1 MCSYAEDVMRSKICE
16 YGRVLLMDLFIDR
29 SSVLV
34 FRRVLFCV
42 CVVAIPRRES
52 GDSLFVGLFD
62 YHFYGF
68 DRNFL

>member
-1 MCSYAEDVMRSKICE
+1 MCSYAEGVIYSEVCE
-16 YGRVLLMDLFIDR
+16 YDGVLLMDSFIDR

-34 FRRVLFCV
+34 FCRVLFCA

-52 GDSLFVGLFD
+52 GDSLFVGLTD
-62 YHFYGF
+62 HKNYGF

>member
-1 MCSYAEDVMRSKICE
+1 MCSYAEGVIYSEICE
-16 YGRVLLMDLFIDR
+16 YDGVLLMNIFIDR

-34 FRRVLFCV
+34 FCRVLFCV

-52 GDSLFVGLFD
+52 GDSLFVGLTD
-62 YHFYGF
+62 HKNYGF

>member
-1 MCSYAEDVMRSKICE
+1 MCSYAEGVMHSEVCE
-16 YGRVLLMDLFIDR
+16 YDGVLLMNLFIDR

-34 FRRVLFCV
+34 FCRVLFCV

-62 YHFYGF
+62 HRDYGF
-68 DRNFL
+68 DRDFL